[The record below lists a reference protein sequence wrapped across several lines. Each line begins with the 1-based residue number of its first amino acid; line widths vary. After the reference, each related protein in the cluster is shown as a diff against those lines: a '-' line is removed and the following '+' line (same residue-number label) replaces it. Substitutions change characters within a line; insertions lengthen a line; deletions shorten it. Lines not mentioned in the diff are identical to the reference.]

1 MKKMKELLLFFVFS
15 SCIIAFGA
23 KNEKIIKLGKPI
35 LIQGKKSPIK
45 VKQQEFAYPVVYD
58 WNHDG
63 KKDLIIGENSTRAK
77 FRVYL
82 NKGTDAKPKFSGK
95 FLSIKD
101 MQREPLFAEAC

>member
-1 MKKMKELLLFFVFS
+1 MKKIKLILLFISIVLSITVFS
-15 SCIIAFGA
+15 

-35 LIQGKKSPIK
+35 LIQGKKGPIK
-45 VKQQEFAYPVVYD
+45 IKQYEFAYPVIYD

-63 KKDLIIGENSTRAK
+63 KKDLVIGENSTRAK

-95 FLSIKD
+95 FSSIKD
-101 MQREPLFAEAC
+101 MKKDPLFAKAC